1 MKSLDSVIRFQEW
14 KLEEKRRKVSDLER
28 LAQSLHDKI
37 AHLDLEMRAEQKAA
51 SENLLVASAYD
62 NYASEILLRRQKLIR
77 SLADIEVEMT
87 KAMNEV
93 ATAYGELKKLDLMR
107 DRDRERAEHIEKAH
121 KPGMLERSAH
131 GSHARKRSRRS

>member
-37 AHLDLEMRAEQKAA
+37 ARLDLEMRAEQKAA
-51 SENLLVASAYD
+51 SENLLVANVYD
-62 NYASEILLRRQKLIR
+62 NYANEILQRRQKLLR

-93 ATAYGELKKLDLMR
+93 ATAYGEFKKLDLMR
-107 DRDRERAEHIEKAH
+107 NRDRERTEY
-121 KPGMLERSAH
+121 LERRHNH
-131 GSHARKRSRRS
+131 GLPEDRGGGRPFRKNSR

>member
-14 KLEEKRRKVSDLER
+14 KLEEKRRKVADLER

-37 AHLDLEMRAEQKAA
+37 ARLDLEMRTEQKAA

-62 NYASEILLRRQKLIR
+62 NYASEVLKRRQKLLR

-87 KAMNEV
+87 KAMNEI
-93 ATAYGELKKLDLMR
+93 AAAYGEFKKLDLMR
-107 DRDRERAEHIEKAH
+107 NRDRERTEYLEKRRTQNR
-121 KPGMLERSAH
+121 PEETGR
-131 GSHARKRSRRS
+131 GRPSRRTSR

>member
-37 AHLDLEMRAEQKAA
+37 ARLDLEMRAEQKAA
-51 SENLLVASAYD
+51 SENLLVANAYD
-62 NYASEILLRRQKLIR
+62 NYANEILHRRQKLLR

-93 ATAYGELKKLDLMR
+93 AAAYGEFKKLDLMR
-107 DRDRERAEHIEKAH
+107 NRDRERTEY
-121 KPGMLERSAH
+121 LERRHKH
-131 GSHARKRSRRS
+131 GMPEDTGRGRPFRKNSR

>member
-37 AHLDLEMRAEQKAA
+37 ARLDLEMRAEQKAA

-121 KPGMLERSAH
+121 KPGMPESSAH